1 MKISLCVN
9 HFFNYQRMN
18 VKKNTLRNYEF
29 ILDKFQYRFNDID
42 LSTIKSDDILA
53 FMSTVTDGTKQN
65 TKKLRFSLLSA
76 FFNYVNSSLDPNL
89 QNPCNN
95 PALRKLFRAGKP
107 VQLRILE
114 KDVVDEIIFRTR
126 NQRNRLM
133 LELMARSGMRVG
145 EVLKL
150 RTMDIEDRKAII
162 HDPKSGRETET
173 VFLPLKVAGRL
184 RRYIRENKIK
194 PDARIFPITY
204 AAARL
209 IVKKAGE
216 MVDVHVKPHDLR
228 RHAAT
233 YASRSGT
240 PLEIVSKVLLRHSNL
255 STTQRYLGKIS
266 DVEAM
271 RWIDNLHG

>member
-1 MKISLCVN
+1 M
-9 HFFNYQRMN
+9 
-18 VKKNTLRNYEF
+18 
-29 ILDKFQYRFNDID
+29 
-42 LSTIKSDDILA
+42 A
-53 FMSTVTDGTKQN
+53 FMSTITDGTKQN
-65 TKKLRFSLLSA
+65 TKKLRFTLLSA
-76 FFNYVNSSLDPNL
+76 FFNYVKNSLDSDF
-89 QNPCNN
+89 QNPCDN
-95 PALRKLFRAGKP
+95 PALRKLFRAVKP
-107 VQLRILE
+107 SQLKILE

-150 RTMDIEDRKAII
+150 RPVDIEDRKAII
-162 HDPKSGRETET
+162 RDPKSGKEAEA
-173 VFLPLKVAGRL
+173 VFLPQKVADRL
-184 RRYIRENKIK
+184 RRYIREKDIK
-194 PDARIFPITY
+194 PDARIFPLTY

-209 IVKKAGE
+209 IVLKAGDI
-216 MVDVHVKPHDLR
+216 VGVHVRPHDLR

-266 DVEAM
+266 DAEAM

>member
-1 MKISLCVN
+1 MP
-9 HFFNYQRMN
+9 
-18 VKKNTLRNYEF
+18 
-29 ILDKFQYRFNDID
+29 ILDGV
-42 LSTIKSDDILA
+42 LVSIK
-53 FMSTVTDGTKQN
+53 N
-65 TKKLRFSLLSA
+65 
-76 FFNYVNSSLDPNL
+76 
-89 QNPCNN
+89 
-95 PALRKLFRAGKP
+95 
-107 VQLRILE
+107 
-114 KDVVDEIIFRTR
+114 RTS

-150 RTMDIEDRKAII
+150 KPMDIDDRKAII
-162 HDPKSGRETET
+162 RDPKSGKETE
-173 VFLPLKVAGRL
+173 VIFLPQKVAERL
-184 RRYIRENKIK
+184 RTYIREKGIN
-194 PDARIFPITY
+194 PDARIFPLTY

-209 IVKKAGE
+209 IVKKAGNL
-216 MVDVHVKPHDLR
+216 VDIHVRPHDLR

-266 DVEAM
+266 DAEAM

>member
-1 MKISLCVN
+1 M
-9 HFFNYQRMN
+9 
-18 VKKNTLRNYEF
+18 
-29 ILDKFQYRFNDID
+29 
-42 LSTIKSDDILA
+42 STIS
-53 FMSTVTDGTKQN
+53 DGTKQN
-65 TKKLRFSLLSA
+65 TKKLRYTLLSA
-76 FFNYVNSSLDPNL
+76 FFNFVKNSLDPDF
-89 QNPCNN
+89 QNPCDN

-107 VQLRILE
+107 VQLKILE

-126 NQRNRLM
+126 NPRNRLM

-150 RTMDIEDRKAII
+150 TPMDVEDRKAII
-162 HDPKSGRETET
+162 REPKSGREAEAA
-173 VFLPLKVAGRL
+173 FLPQKIADRL
-184 RRYIRENKIK
+184 RRYIRENSIK
-194 PDARIFPITY
+194 PDARVFPITY

-216 MVDVHVKPHDLR
+216 IVSVHVKPHDLR

>member
-1 MKISLCVN
+1 
-9 HFFNYQRMN
+9 
-18 VKKNTLRNYEF
+18 
-29 ILDKFQYRFNDID
+29 
-42 LSTIKSDDILA
+42 
-53 FMSTVTDGTKQN
+53 MSTVTDGTKQN
-65 TKKLRFSLLSA
+65 TKKLRFTLLSA
-76 FFNYVNSSLDPNL
+76 FFNFVKNSLDPDF
-89 QNPCNN
+89 QNPCDN

-107 VQLRILE
+107 VQLKILE

-133 LELMARSGMRVG
+133 LELMARSGMRIG

-150 RTMDIEDRKAII
+150 TGIDIVDRKAII
-162 HDPKSGRETET
+162 REPKSGREAE
-173 VFLPLKVAGRL
+173 VSFLPQKTADRL
-184 RRYIRENKIK
+184 RRYIREHEIK
-194 PDARIFPITY
+194 PDTRIFPITY

-216 MVDVHVKPHDLR
+216 IVSIHVKPHDLR